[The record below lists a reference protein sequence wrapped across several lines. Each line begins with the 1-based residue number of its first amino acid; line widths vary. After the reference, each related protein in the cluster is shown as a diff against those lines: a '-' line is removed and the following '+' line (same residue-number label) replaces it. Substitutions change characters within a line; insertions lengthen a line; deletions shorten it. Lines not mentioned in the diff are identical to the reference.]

1 MHRRSAPAYSGRPA
15 NARRERIK
23 SNGKNRFRASR
34 PSSPGRGLPVGVPRA
49 HPGSRIS
56 PPDRAG
62 TLRRIVPDQLVIEC
76 VSGHSRPRVRSPVRT
91 GVPPWPRGR
100 RTCGDLPHEAR
111 CRRPEGRCVR
121 ADAPLPEHRTGK
133 RVACVGAGPASLTVA
148 RDLAL
153 IAIGQ
158 ENTFPWIERD
168 SGLEFDKW
176 GLPRAGRKD
185 PAIDAARR
193 VLRRRFRA
201 GAKEHHHRSGAGPR
215 SGYLDRPVPER
226 QGHGRPPGGQYP
238 LRQPEDGHPR
248 MGL

>member
-76 VSGHSRPRVRSPVRT
+76 VSGHSRPRVRSPVQT

-121 ADAPLPEHRTGK
+121 ADAPLART
-133 RVACVGAGPASLTVA
+133 PH
-148 RDLAL
+148 
-153 IAIGQ
+153 GQ
-158 ENTFPWIERD
+158 TR
-168 SGLEFDKW
+168 G
-176 GLPRAGRKD
+176 
-185 PAIDAARR
+185 
-193 VLRRRFRA
+193 LRRCWPCLAHR
-201 GAKEHHHRSGAGPR
+201 GARSGADRHRAGKHLPVDRTRQRAGVRQVGPAPCWAKRPCNRRCPTCSSAAIPRWGQRTSSPPWRRATKRLSR
-215 SGYLDRPVPER
+215 STCS
-226 QGHGRPPGGQYP
+226 
-238 LRQPEDGHPR
+238 
-248 MGL
+248 